1 MEILNVIKQCISF
14 LFGTQNQ
21 NILRALIV
29 LVVLDY
35 ITGVWLAIHDKKVS
49 SAIGSKGIFKK
60 VMIFVLISLS
70 NIADTYFLQ
79 AGNALEPV
87 TILFYCANE
96 AISIVENAAKM
107 GLPIPQKLKNFFF
120 SIKEKN

>member
-1 MEILNVIKQCISF
+1 MEFLDAIRQGINM
-14 LFGTQNQ
+14 LFGTENQ
-21 NILRALIV
+21 NILNALII

-35 ITGVWLAIHDKKVS
+35 ITGICVAIHIKKLS
-49 SAIGSKGIFKK
+49 SEIGSKGITRK

-79 AGNALEPV
+79 AGNTLETV

-96 AISIVENAAKM
+96 FISIIENAAKM
-107 GLPIPQKLKNFFF
+107 GIPIPQKLRKFCS
-120 SIKEKN
+120 SIVKKS